1 MERDKTIIRTS
12 LIGIGANVFLA
23 ALKAVIGLLAHS
35 VAVVL
40 DAVNNLSD
48 ALSSL
53 ITIIGTKLAGRK
65 PDKKHPLGHGR
76 IEYLS
81 AAVISLIIL
90 YAGFTSL
97 IESIKKIIHPGTP
110 DYSVISLVIIA
121 SAVAVKIVLGTY
133 VRRKG
138 EEVDSD
144 SLVASGKDAMFDA
157 VISASTLI
165 AALIFIRTGLSLEA
179 YLGALIS
186 IVIIKSGMEMLRETI
201 SEILGERVDADLARQ
216 VKETVCS
223 FEQVRGAYDL
233 VLHNYGPG
241 RYTGSIHIELP
252 DTMTVR
258 EADTLERKI
267 SMKVFQEHAVALTGI
282 SVYSYNT
289 SRDEAYE
296 MEAKVRRLL
305 EEYPSVIQMH
315 GFYMDD
321 EKKTIRFDIIIS
333 FDEKE
338 RRKVHEEICRRV
350 EEMFPD
356 YIVYILLD
364 YDISE

>member
-1 MERDKTIIRTS
+1 MERDKTIIQTS

-23 ALKAVIGLLAHS
+23 ALKAVIGLLVHS
-35 VAVVL
+35 VAIVL
-40 DAVNNLSD
+40 DAVNNSSD

-53 ITIIGTKLAGRK
+53 ITIIGIRLASRK

-81 AAVISLIIL
+81 AAVIALIIL

-97 IESIKKIIHPGTP
+97 LESVRKIIHPRTP
-110 DYSVISLVIIA
+110 DYSAVSLIIIA
-121 SAVAVKIVLGTY
+121 SAVAVKIALGTY

-138 EEVDSD
+138 EEVNSD
-144 SLVASGKDAMFDA
+144 SLTASGKDAMFDA
-157 VISASTLI
+157 VISASTLA

-179 YLGALIS
+179 YLGAMIS
-186 IVIIKSGMEMLRETI
+186 VVIIRSGIEMLRDTI
-201 SEILGERVDADLARQ
+201 SEILGERVDADLARR

-223 FEQVRGAYDL
+223 FPQVRGAYDL
-233 VLHNYGPG
+233 ILHNYGPG

-258 EADTLERKI
+258 EADTLERRI
-267 SMKVFQEHAVALTGI
+267 AAKVFREHSVALAGI

-289 SRDEAYE
+289 AQGEAHE
-296 MEAKVRRLL
+296 MEERLRAL
-305 EEYPSVIQMH
+305 LGEYPGVLQMH
-315 GFYMDD
+315 GFYLDQ
-321 EKKTIRFDIIIS
+321 ERKTVRFDIIVG
-333 FDEKE
+333 FDEKD
-338 RRKVHEEICRRV
+338 RQKVYEEICGRV
-350 EEMFPD
+350 EAMFPD
-356 YIVYILLD
+356 YRFHIQLD